1 MKKIN
6 AQEMIISGMS
16 MYEFSVPDNI
26 TGDPVANATVL
37 ISELNLVTTTDEDGY
52 YLFDE
57 VPVGSFTISCHATGY
72 KLPANVTVT
81 ITDTQPQDVNFGL
94 EPEAGTQA
102 A

>member
-1 MKKIN
+1 
-6 AQEMIISGMS
+6 MIISGMS
-16 MYEFSVPDNI
+16 MYEFSVPDNV

-37 ISELNLVTTTDEDGY
+37 ITKLGMVANTDADGY

-57 VPVGSFTISCHATGY
+57 VPAGTFTLSCHAPDY
-72 KLPANVTVT
+72 KLPANVAGT
-81 ITDTQPQDVNFGL
+81 IIDTMPQDVNFGL